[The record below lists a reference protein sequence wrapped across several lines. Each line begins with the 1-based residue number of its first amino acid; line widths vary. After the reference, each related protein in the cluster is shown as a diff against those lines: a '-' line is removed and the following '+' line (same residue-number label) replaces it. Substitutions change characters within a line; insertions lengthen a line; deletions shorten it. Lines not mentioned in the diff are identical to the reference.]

1 MDSGKQ
7 ITFNSYEPTSYK
19 RKNIAI
25 IRSIY
30 DEIESYL
37 DSGCTWEDIYE
48 TLIAPPYNLEMT
60 KGSFLNAIYRIRTD
74 LKKNPKNRL
83 GNNGGANPTLRTNG
97 APTQTQNNSVL
108 PRGAKVFQKLN
119 DAPKYEQNPN
129 PSLEEL
135 LKGNK

>member
-25 IRSIY
+25 LRSIY
-30 DEIESYL
+30 DEIESYF
-37 DSGCTWEDIYE
+37 DSGCTREDIYE
-48 TLIAPPYNLEMT
+48 ALIAPPYNLEMT
-60 KGSFLNAIYRIRTD
+60 KGSFLNAIHRIKTD

-83 GNNGGANPTLRTNG
+83 SKNGGGNQTLHTNG
-97 APTQTQNNSVL
+97 APTQTQNNSAL

-119 DAPKYEQNPN
+119 DAPKFEQNPN
-129 PSLEEL
+129 PSLDDL